1 MTIESALDS
10 RSLRDSFGQ
19 FATGVT
25 VVTSAGPNGVPH
37 GATVNS
43 FTSVSLD
50 PPLVLVS
57 LHRNSR
63 ACSYLAE
70 APFAVNVLRRDQQA
84 LGLHFA
90 GVPDAAAEIAW
101 RAEQPGLAP
110 TLEGTLATFCCDPYQ
125 VVEGGDHLLI
135 VGLVTY
141 FAVHGGEPLVF
152 HAGRFQRLEPERRAP
167 ALDDFGPPGWY
178 GDCPLYRPA

>member
-1 MTIESALDS
+1 MIVDPALDT
-10 RSLRDSFGQ
+10 RLLRDSFGQ

-25 VVTSAGPNGVPH
+25 VVTSAGSDGVPH

-57 LHRNSR
+57 LGRNSR
-63 ACSYLAE
+63 ACAYLAE

-90 GVPDAAAEIAW
+90 GVPDTGAEIAW
-101 RAEQPGLAP
+101 RTEDPIHPP
-110 TLEGTLATFCCDPYQ
+110 TLEGTLATFCCEPHQ
-125 VVEGGDHLLI
+125 VVDGGDHLLFL
-135 VGLVTY
+135 GRVTW
-141 FAVHGGEPLVF
+141 FAVRSGEPLVF
-152 HAGRFQRLEPERRAP
+152 HAGRFQRLEADRPAP
-167 ALDDFGPPGWY
+167 ALDDFGPPGWV
-178 GDCPLYRPA
+178 